1 MPLDE
6 IIGKAADAID
16 KAKPVVE
23 GAISAGADKAG
34 ELAEKA
40 DNWASGEHPHVDKAY
55 NALSNALGNVTDGA
69 VNAVADGANVAYE
82 FVKNKAEEVSR
93 KDIDGD
99 GKIGKNKAAPESADA
114 SAKTS
119 DEEHGRKPESAS
131 KAVAERISNTDID
144 GDGKIG

>member
-1 MPLDE
+1 MAPLDE
-6 IIGKAADAID
+6 IIGKAAGAID

-23 GAISAGADKAG
+23 GAISAGANKAG

-40 DNWASGEHPHVDKAY
+40 DNWASGEHPNADKVY
-55 NALSNALGNVTDGA
+55 NALGEVADGA

-99 GKIGKNKAAPESADA
+99 GRIGKTEAAPESADA

-119 DEEHGRKPESAS
+119 DEEHGRRPESAS